1 MGSYIPKVLFSLSET
16 LSMWGCYFALVGDDC
31 WDAAQTLSLE
41 TTEIVDHVLLG
52 PMDEAIWRQVKVG
65 YLRYHLVRRT
75 SPVTVGRYV
84 NSIAFP
90 LYC

>member
-1 MGSYIPKVLFSLSET
+1 MLIAV
-16 LSMWGCYFALVGDDC
+16 VGDDC
-31 WDAAQTLSLE
+31 KSAAQTLSLE
-41 TTEIVDHVLLG
+41 TTEIVDHGLLG

-84 NSIAFP
+84 NLIAFP

>member
-1 MGSYIPKVLFSLSET
+1 MTIARVPLRT
-16 LSMWGCYFALVGDDC
+16 P
-31 WDAAQTLSLE
+31 SLE
-41 TTEIVDHVLLG
+41 TIELVDLIPLG

-84 NSIAFP
+84 NLIAFP